1 MKIRLIIPLFLLIIG
16 CSTSK
21 SNIQSVTL
29 KDNSDKSMPN
39 APQFFRV
46 DSSAAQSN
54 NDSANMKQYGFS
66 KPLQQ
71 RVLSKAIDTT
81 SAAPANK
88 KSEKDPFFPE
98 IPKK

>member
-1 MKIRLIIPLFLLIIG
+1 M
-16 CSTSK
+16 
-21 SNIQSVTL
+21 QSVTL
-29 KDNSDKSMPN
+29 KDQSDKSMPN

-54 NDSANMKQYGFS
+54 NDSASIKQNGFT
-66 KPLQQ
+66 KPPQQ

-81 SAAPANK
+81 NAAPANK
-88 KSEKDPFFPE
+88 KSEKVPFFPE